1 MPLGQPDNQTS
12 RNNANVAER
21 VTEDMQKQ
29 SVHVHRAVDMSVI
42 VRMTLRRVAV
52 ILGSPAEKRRSF
64 GRVCDSLPARLV
76 LGLMTIVVMIV
87 DDRP

>member
-12 RNNANVAER
+12 CDNANVAER
-21 VTEDMQKQ
+21 ITENMQKQ
-29 SVHVHRAVDMSVI
+29 SVHVHRAVGISVI

-52 ILGSPAEKRRSF
+52 VFGSPAEKRRSF
-64 GRVCDSLPARLV
+64 GRVCDCLPARLI
-76 LGLMTIVVMIV
+76 LGLMTIAEMIA